1 MAFNVTKKEL
11 DVANNINNDTLDI
24 VKLFKKKLHDYLSNS
39 NFPNEKAIL
48 SWMEKGGKLS
58 SFTCRGDLIDRMMQA
73 MNSQMIPYLLM
84 REATGNYGFI
94 IRECDA

>member
-39 NFPNEKAIL
+39 NFPTKKQSLVGWKRVE
-48 SWMEKGGKLS
+48 S
-58 SFTCRGDLIDRMMQA
+58 
-73 MNSQMIPYLLM
+73 
-84 REATGNYGFI
+84 
-94 IRECDA
+94 